1 MKNEMTF
8 ILLIIW
14 LVDFNIFMYMI
25 NMLKNNRIFHNSSQ
39 LMGNDTFDKCEMPI
53 FKHACTAI

>member
-25 NMLKNNRIFHNSSQ
+25 NMLKNNRTFHNFGPLYGKMILLVNAQ
-39 LMGNDTFDKCEMPI
+39 CLFLNMCV
-53 FKHACTAI
+53 